1 MTDVHALQDAEQ
13 RAKIERHVR
22 KNGFGFVRPVLVRHR
37 GVWAFTQAAIDW
49 IEASASTQ
57 APAPP
62 VKLRPP
68 YDPLNNPRMQRLLGG
83 SR

>member
-22 KNGFGFVRPVLVRHR
+22 KNGFGFVRPVL
-37 GVWAFTQAAIDW
+37 
-49 IEASASTQ
+49 
-57 APAPP
+57 
-62 VKLRPP
+62 
-68 YDPLNNPRMQRLLGG
+68 GG